1 MNAPDRQPTQV
12 TLHGLTKRFGATIA
26 VDDLDLSVEA
36 GSFAALLGPSGCG
49 KSTTLAMVAGLE
61 QPDAGDVRFAGTS
74 VLGVTAERRPVGLVR
89 QKALLFPHLD
99 VAANVGFGLRMR
111 GLGRQEIAQRVAA
124 MLERVQL
131 GGLARRRVGELSG
144 GQEQRVALARAL
156 VLEPAVLLLDEP
168 FSSLDAALRAE
179 MRRLVRQL
187 HDESAVTTL
196 FVTHD
201 QAEAVEVADT
211 VALLL
216 DGRLAG
222 SGSPDLFY
230 RQPPSLAAARFFGVT
245 NEIPGRA
252 ADGEFRADDGDLR
265 VRRVHSTA
273 TAGSGTSLGADGFAG
288 GRAVLVIRP
297 EAVQLSPTD
306 REEGTVIGRVIGARF
321 AGTHLAV
328 EVAVSRS
335 LVLVAHRPIAE
346 PVTVG
351 AGVGLR
357 LPPEACSVF
366 ADPGGRA

>member
-1 MNAPDRQPTQV
+1 
-12 TLHGLTKRFGATIA
+12 
-26 VDDLDLSVEA
+26 
-36 GSFAALLGPSGCG
+36 
-49 KSTTLAMVAGLE
+49 
-61 QPDAGDVRFAGTS
+61 
-74 VLGVTAERRPVGLVR
+74 
-89 QKALLFPHLD
+89 
-99 VAANVGFGLRMR
+99 
-111 GLGRQEIAQRVAA
+111 

-216 DGRLAG
+216 DGRLTG

-245 NEIPGRA
+245 NEIPGWL
-252 ADGEFRADDGDLR
+252 ADGEFRADD
-265 VRRVHSTA
+265 VRIRPVHVRPVHRTT
-273 TAGSGTSLGADGFAG
+273 TAGSGTSDGADGFAE

-297 EAVQLSPTD
+297 EAVQLTPTD
-306 REEGTVIGRVIGARF
+306 QEEGTVTGRVVGARF

-328 EVAVSRS
+328 EVAVGSEPAGS
-335 LVLVAHRPIAE
+335 LVLMAHRPIVE

-351 AGVGLR
+351 AVVGLR

-366 ADPGGRA
+366 ADPGGRP